1 MLAPRQA
8 VERSVPD
15 RVGATPAAPSV
26 RPIDLQRRTRLRRRR
41 RVRPLV
47 PYLLLAPAAIFM
59 AVFFVQPL
67 LRSVLIAFQTPQQ
80 QWTFDNIRNMVQNGD
95 FPLAV
100 RNTLILLA
108 VIIPIE
114 TCIALV
120 MAVIAQGRLRA
131 QNWFL
136 YVWSIPLAVSDLAAG
151 IVWLSI
157 FSFHGYLNTVLQ
169 DLHLLKI
176 PLYFLAYNNLTSLIA
191 AMVIA
196 EVWRSISLVMVI
208 IMSGIQAI
216 PSELGEAA
224 EILGASAWHR
234 FWRVTLPLLKP
245 TLQVALILRTIAA
258 FQVFAVVLALAGS
271 ALPVLAVKS
280 ESWVAEYRNFQ
291 LGATYAVMIL
301 VLSSLSTVVYLGLL
315 RTPREVFQR

>member
-1 MLAPRQA
+1 MSNQVAA
-8 VERSVPD
+8 
-15 RVGATPAAPSV
+15 GAPAAV
-26 RPIDLQRRTRLRRRR
+26 GRRLGPGRARARRRQ
-41 RVRPLV
+41 LE

-59 AVFFVQPL
+59 TVFFAWPAVQAL
-67 LRSVLIAFQTPQQ
+67 LIAFQTTQG
-80 QWTFDNIRNMVQNGD
+80 TFTLANFQSMFHDTD
-95 FPLAV
+95 FL
-100 RNTLILLA
+100 RSLGNTLILLA
-108 VIIPIE
+108 LIIPIE
-114 TCIALV
+114 TSIALG
-120 MAVIAQGRLRA
+120 MAVLAQSRLRGRSV
-131 QNWFL
+131 FL
-136 YVWSIPLAVSDLAAG
+136 YIWSIPLAVSDLAAG
-151 IVWLSI
+151 LVWLSV
-157 FSFHGYLNTVLQ
+157 FTSHGYLNSILQ
-169 DLHLLKI
+169 DLHLI
-176 PLYFLAYNNLTSLIA
+176 QHPIGFLDYNNLSSVVA
-191 AMVIA
+191 AVVIA

-280 ESWVAEYRNFQ
+280 ESWIAEYRNFQ

>member
-1 MLAPRQA
+1 MSNQVA
-8 VERSVPD
+8 
-15 RVGATPAAPSV
+15 GAPAAV
-26 RPIDLQRRTRLRRRR
+26 GRRLGPGRARARRRQ
-41 RVRPLV
+41 LE

-59 AVFFVQPL
+59 TVFFAWPAVQAL
-67 LRSVLIAFQTPQQ
+67 LIAFQTTQG
-80 QWTFDNIRNMVQNGD
+80 TFTLANFQSMFHDTD
-95 FPLAV
+95 FL
-100 RNTLILLA
+100 RSLGNTLILLA
-108 VIIPIE
+108 LIIPIE
-114 TCIALV
+114 TSIALG
-120 MAVIAQGRLRA
+120 MAVLAQSRLRGRSV
-131 QNWFL
+131 FL
-136 YVWSIPLAVSDLAAG
+136 YIWSIPLAVSDLAAG
-151 IVWLSI
+151 LVWLSV
-157 FSFHGYLNTVLQ
+157 FTSHGYLNSILQ
-169 DLHLLKI
+169 DLHLI
-176 PLYFLAYNNLTSLIA
+176 QHPIGFLDYNNLSSVVA
-191 AMVIA
+191 AVVIA

>member
-1 MLAPRQA
+1 MSNQVA
-8 VERSVPD
+8 
-15 RVGATPAAPSV
+15 GAPAAV
-26 RPIDLQRRTRLRRRR
+26 GRRLGQGRARARRRQ
-41 RVRPLV
+41 LE

-59 AVFFVQPL
+59 TVFFAWPAVQAL
-67 LRSVLIAFQTPQQ
+67 LIAFQTTQG
-80 QWTFDNIRNMVQNGD
+80 TFTLANFQSMFHDTD
-95 FPLAV
+95 FL
-100 RNTLILLA
+100 RSLGNTLILLA
-108 VIIPIE
+108 LIIPIE
-114 TCIALV
+114 TSIALG
-120 MAVIAQGRLRA
+120 MAVLAQSRLRGRSV
-131 QNWFL
+131 FL
-136 YVWSIPLAVSDLAAG
+136 YIWSIPLAVSDLAAG
-151 IVWLSI
+151 LVWLSV
-157 FSFHGYLNTVLQ
+157 FTSHGYLNSILQ
-169 DLHLLKI
+169 DLHLI
-176 PLYFLAYNNLTSLIA
+176 QHPIGFLDYNNLSSVVA
-191 AMVIA
+191 AVVIA

-224 EILGASAWHR
+224 EIFGASAWHR